1 MKNIFS
7 LSFAILLSLSMSAQS
22 INSFFNDL
30 EDRDDIAIV
39 SVNKEMFKMIAS
51 MDVQFKEEGLSD
63 LIKGINSLKIYIQ
76 EDNADYELFKKV
88 RSMAQGA
95 SMAELLSVKDG
106 SERVYMYTDSDEG
119 TDYVKNLL
127 LMVHDDEQNVFIRL
141 DGKVNLKELSKLT
154 DKMGIDGLEHL
165 KKIDQRKKQ

>member
-127 LMVHDDEQNVFIRL
+127 LMVHDDKQNVFIRL

>member
-7 LSFAILLSLSMSAQS
+7 LSFALLLSLTMGAQS

-51 MDVQFKEEGLSD
+51 MDVEFKEEGLGE

-76 EDNADYELFKKV
+76 EDKADYDLFKKV
-88 RSMAQGA
+88 RAMAQSA

-106 SERVYMYTDSDEG
+106 SERVYMYTDKNEG
-119 TDYVKNLL
+119 ADYVKNLL
-127 LMVHDDEQNVFIRL
+127 LMVHDDDQNVFIRL

-165 KKIDQRKKQ
+165 KKIEQNKKP